1 MKLFYYTLAGLALA
15 VAICDA
21 KASHKVT
28 CTDETMRVDIAL
40 PSSNVSNDRVYL
52 EGMKGYP
59 NPLCQPKITENLA
72 TFELSLKNIYDC
84 GVTRVINHITGNKV
98 FYHRI
103 IVEEEDQNTSSSSSS
118 SSSSKEA
125 VSVKCIV
132 ANPEFNVPHGIVKR
146 DILPAGFAETEDFN
160 ETEIITNAPE
170 PKLNMAIRLGDK
182 LVSGDLNV
190 SPGAHLQM
198 EIALDE
204 KSAPIYGLGVNYM
217 LVTDTKN
224 QAETIIF
231 NGCSVDPFLFENFNT
246 IEGDVLAAKFRA
258 FKFPDST
265 YVQFQSTVNVCVDR
279 CKGVICTNGQ
289 TAFGRRKRR
298 EINQSPADPNKV
310 YEVTMT
316 TFIKVNYDE
325 NADQNAV
332 SEIDQKIRQLKLTNQ
347 KLARNSRAGNVF
359 ESIHEAP
366 RPQNVAGQTESIT
379 TPASAA
385 PSADNEDAK
394 VEETIVFR
402 EVITRKEASYN
413 SDDDLASGSV
423 PSFRRRMSFSL
434 ELSLLALLAGVVLHF
449 RH

>member
-59 NPLCQPKITENLA
+59 NPLCRPTIMENLA

-103 IVEEEDQNTSSSSSS
+103 IVEAEDQNTGSSN
-118 SSSSKEA
+118 KEA

-132 ANPEFNVPHGIVKR
+132 AGSPEFNVSHSIVKR

-170 PKLNMAIRLGDK
+170 PKLSMAIRLGDK

-198 EIALDE
+198 EIALDD

-246 IEGDVLAAKFRA
+246 VEGDVLAAKFRA

-298 EINQSPADPNKV
+298 EISQSPADPNKV

-366 RPQNVAGQTESIT
+366 RPQSGAGQAEPIT
-379 TPASAA
+379 TPAAAAA
-385 PSADNEDAK
+385 PTADNEDAK

-413 SDDDLASGSV
+413 SDDDVASGSD
-423 PSFRRRMSFSL
+423 PSFGRRMSFSL
-434 ELSLLALLAGVVLHF
+434 QLSLLALLASVVFHF